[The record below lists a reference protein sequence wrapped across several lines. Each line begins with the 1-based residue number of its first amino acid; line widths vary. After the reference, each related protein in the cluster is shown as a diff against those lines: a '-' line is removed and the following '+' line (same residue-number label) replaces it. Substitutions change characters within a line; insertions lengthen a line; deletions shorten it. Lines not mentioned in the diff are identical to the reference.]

1 MNHVVHRQRH
11 QLHCKRGQLLPR
23 MLCGSTVC
31 LYAHGEAPMPRPSLL
46 ANSLLLH
53 FLLLAVVFGC
63 SEVPVANTFGCA
75 GGHPFSATHSELLR
89 IARCDT
95 TWCAEGRTFN
105 AALIVQAG
113 AVVTPPA
120 FHSNFRGGTVCLN
133 PIFDERVEKHVARWP
148 FACSGRHAATTV
160 RWAGGQTVNAAHFH
174 QCLCS
179 GMQAATTRWWAGGNT
194 VIAV

>member
-1 MNHVVHRQRH
+1 MTSST
-11 QLHCKRGQLLPR
+11 GFGFLP
-23 MLCGSTVC
+23 
-31 LYAHGEAPMPRPSLL
+31 AWL
-46 ANSLLLH
+46 AW
-53 FLLLAVVFGC
+53 C
-63 SEVPVANTFGCA
+63 RRCA
-75 GGHPFSATHSELLR
+75 QLLR

-120 FHSNFRGGTVCLN
+120 FHSKFHGGTACLNAGGGTVCLN
-133 PIFDERVEKHVARWP
+133 PIFDERVEIHVARWP

-174 QCLCS
+174 QCPCS
-179 GMQAATTRWWAGGNT
+179 GVQAATTRWWAGGDT
-194 VIAV
+194 VTAA